1 MPAQAVARS
10 AATPSAP
17 DTEAAE
23 LLAEATRKRSSAQL
37 LQRSAAQQR
46 QLAQILQSESERSAM
61 AAEAALQ
68 EEQAAELLIVAESMQ
83 IMAEGIHAPA
93 AAPSAVPALV
103 GSSAAGPT
111 GGVSDGAPFVIAD
124 LRRDSAGAC

>member
-1 MPAQAVARS
+1 MSAQAAARS
-10 AATPSAP
+10 AATPAAP
-17 DTEAAE
+17 DAEAAE
-23 LLAEATRKRSSAQL
+23 LLAEATRKISAQL

-46 QLAQILQSESERSAM
+46 QLVQILQSVSERSAM